1 MADIPAH
8 HHPLLHP
15 GQGVALFVG
24 ALLVAVI
31 AMLGW
36 GFMHRGAASA
46 IVLVS
51 VDDCRRAFDDADCR
65 VIVERAQAV
74 QAASAPAF
82 AQRETCEMVYGEGR
96 CAELKDTVIALGH
109 YAPAIAAI
117 ALTSDRAAVLPL
129 YYGKADD
136 AASDPA
142 RIGRLVYFRGRAVG
156 RLMRPKLGVA
166 DAPYIADEKGAPL
179 SADAIRALARR

>member
-15 GQGVALFVG
+15 GQGVTLFVG

-36 GFMHRGAASA
+36 GFMHRGAAYA

-51 VDDCRRAFDDADCR
+51 VDDCRRAFDDAECR

-74 QAASAPAF
+74 QAASAPSF
-82 AQRETCEMVYGEGR
+82 ERRETCEMVYGAGG
-96 CAELKDTVIALGH
+96 CTLLKDTVIALDR

-117 ALTSDRAAVLPL
+117 ALTSDRATLVPL
-129 YYGKADD
+129 YYGKPGD
-136 AASDPA
+136 AASDP
-142 RIGRLVYFRGRAVG
+142 GRAGRMVYFHGSLVG
-156 RLMRPKLGVA
+156 RLMRPKLGGA
-166 DAPYIADEKGAPL
+166 EAPYIADAHGEPL
-179 SADAIRALARR
+179 TADAIRALARR

>member
-1 MADIPAH
+1 MADIPA

-24 ALLVAVI
+24 ALLLAVL
-31 AMLGW
+31 ALLGW
-36 GFMHRGAASA
+36 GLMERGAAYA
-46 IVLVS
+46 VVLVS

-65 VIVERAQAV
+65 AIVERAQAI
-74 QAASAPAF
+74 QAATAPSF
-82 AQRETCEMVYGEGR
+82 EQRATCELVYGEGG
-96 CAELKDTVIALGH
+96 CALLKDTVIALNR

-156 RLMRPKLGVA
+156 RLMRPKLGGA